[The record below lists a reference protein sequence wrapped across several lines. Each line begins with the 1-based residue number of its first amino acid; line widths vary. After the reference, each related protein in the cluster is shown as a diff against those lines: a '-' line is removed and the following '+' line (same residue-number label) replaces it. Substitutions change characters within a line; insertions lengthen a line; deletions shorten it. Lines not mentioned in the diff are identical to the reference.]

1 MEKYDVFWNGKKF
14 VVPNWDDVKKYLK
27 DVNLETVLDLKRL
40 FSDSKDEV
48 VLLFRLF
55 SEVYSKDDFSLEAHL
70 FPKHYERKSR

>member
-48 VLLFRLF
+48 VLLYRLF
-55 SEVYSKDDFSLEAHL
+55 SEDYSKDDF
-70 FPKHYERKSR
+70 